1 MTDNVE
7 NIRMDEYLYSLPSE
21 RIAQQ
26 PVLPPEAAKLLV
38 WKGSKAPICDS
49 AFGNLEA
56 WLPEG
61 STLVFNDTKVV
72 PARVVLHKKSG
83 ARIEVFLL
91 EPVAPKVYEE
101 AMCSTSECEWQCLI
115 GNAKKWSNE
124 PLVRE
129 LAQGGLLSV
138 THQPSADGKA
148 FIARFRWNNG
158 QSFSAILQEVGQIPI
173 PPYLNRETQ
182 AEDTLWYQT
191 VYAHWEG
198 SVAAP
203 TAGLHFSQD
212 MLNDL
217 KKNRHDLLYTTLH
230 VGAGTFLP
238 VKSETIGGHVM
249 HAERI
254 VVHRTF
260 LERLLATQGKIVAVG
275 TTSLRSL
282 ESIYWYGALLRT
294 NPDPTPDAVRQWT
307 PYEQQESETRTC
319 VLERLIAYLHRKGQ
333 EILELNTSLLIAP
346 SYRLRMADGLITNFH
361 QPGSTLLLLVSA
373 IVGNDWQRI
382 YAHALDSGY
391 RFLSYGDGCIL
402 LPEQTEV

>member
-1 MTDNVE
+1 ML
-7 NIRMDEYLYSLPSE
+7 YL
-21 RIAQQ
+21 
-26 PVLPPEAAKLLV
+26 VLLV
-38 WKGSKAPICDS
+38 DKYIIYDRQRRKYTHGRVSLLVTLRTHCTAASFAPRS
-49 AFGNLEA
+49 RQTFAELRT
-56 WLPEG
+56 WLPAA

-72 PARVVLHKKSG
+72 PARIVLYKKSG

-124 PLVRE
+124 PLMRE

-148 FIARFRWNNG
+148 FIARFRWDNG

-182 AEDTLWYQT
+182 AEDALWYQT

-217 KKNRHDLLYTTLH
+217 KKNRGACHACRTYSGSPNFFGASVSYT
-230 VGAGTFLP
+230 
-238 VKSETIGGHVM
+238 
-249 HAERI
+249 R
-254 VVHRTF
+254 
-260 LERLLATQGKIVAVG
+260 
-275 TTSLRSL
+275 
-282 ESIYWYGALLRT
+282 
-294 NPDPTPDAVRQWT
+294 
-307 PYEQQESETRTC
+307 
-319 VLERLIAYLHRKGQ
+319 
-333 EILELNTSLLIAP
+333 
-346 SYRLRMADGLITNFH
+346 
-361 QPGSTLLLLVSA
+361 
-373 IVGNDWQRI
+373 
-382 YAHALDSGY
+382 
-391 RFLSYGDGCIL
+391 
-402 LPEQTEV
+402 